1 MKTTFSNS
9 LECMHAFAQQ
19 NQTHGKSLNVFFED
33 TKIYSYGRHY
43 LLAEFKEI
51 DGKKCIIINDKG
63 YSNTT
68 AKHISTIIQ
77 ATRQYKQ
84 YFTSNVD
91 LYQVRQTILHN
102 YAKLLK
108 ATKPQIYTS
117 VIISKFES
125 LIYFPLFT
133 TNNKKSI
140 EFKEI
145 QKIYKAVNNPDA
157 LNKAK
162 EVLKANEL
170 KAKKRAEKKLKDDVK
185 KFYNYEID
193 YITND
198 EDFIRISQDG
208 AHVESSQSVIVDVKE
223 AKLLYSMIKAN
234 KDIKGHKI
242 GNHTVISING
252 VLKIGCH
259 NINIESMHKVGQSL

>member
-9 LECMHAFAQQ
+9 LECMHTYAQQ
-19 NQTHGKSLNVFFED
+19 TQTHGKSSNIFFED
-33 TKIYSYGRHY
+33 KKIYSYGRHY
-43 LLAEFKEI
+43 LLAEFI
-51 DGKKCIIINDKG
+51 TINDQKCILINDKG

-68 AKHISTIIQ
+68 AKHIGQIRQ

-91 LYQVRQTILHN
+91 LYQVRSTILHN

-117 VIISKFES
+117 EIISKFES
-125 LIYFPLFT
+125 LINYPLF
-133 TNNKKSI
+133 NNKKSI

-145 QKIYKAVNNPDA
+145 QKIYKAISNPDA
-157 LNKAK
+157 INKAK
-162 EVLKANEL
+162 ELL
-170 KAKKRAEKKLKDDVK
+170 KAKEIKAKKDSAKKLKTALQ

-198 EDFIRISQDG
+198 EDYIRISQDG
-208 AHVESSQSVIVDVKE
+208 VNVESSQTVKVDIKE
-223 AKLLYSMIKAN
+223 ATLLYKMIVAN

-242 GNHTVISING
+242 GNYTVISING

-259 NINIESMHKVGQSL
+259 NINIESMHRLGKQLI